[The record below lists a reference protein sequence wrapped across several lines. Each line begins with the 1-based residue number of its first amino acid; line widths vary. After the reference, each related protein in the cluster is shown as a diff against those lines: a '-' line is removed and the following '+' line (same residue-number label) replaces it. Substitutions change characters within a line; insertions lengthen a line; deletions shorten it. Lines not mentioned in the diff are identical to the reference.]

1 MLTFG
6 SLFAGIG
13 GFDLG
18 FERAGMRCE
27 WQVEI
32 DPYCSR
38 VLAKHWPNV
47 RRWDDVRTFPPAGEW
62 GVDVICGGFP
72 CIEISSS
79 GTKKGITGKH
89 SGLWVEFAR
98 IIRELRP
105 SIVVVENVADIVH
118 RGLGDVLGAL
128 ALLGCDAEWHVLPAA
143 AFGLP
148 QRRERLFVVAYSDG
162 RGRKGC
168 EKRNGQGALTEGRI
182 DDDGLALAEHRARDA
197 KSWVRRAD
205 DGIPCRVDRLRGLGN
220 AVVPQVAEFIGRR
233 ILATHAPNR
242 PNQPT
247 Q

>member
-1 MLTFG
+1 LALNEQECDVSGKLKSTHIVHESLQSTGPTCADGMTCEPSHQPVSGASMLSAEG
-6 SLFAGIG
+6 SRASKSRAVGPKRESPASTAG
-13 GFDLG
+13 
-18 FERAGMRCE
+18 
-27 WQVEI
+27 
-32 DPYCSR
+32 
-38 VLAKHWPNV
+38 
-47 RRWDDVRTFPPAGEW
+47 
-62 GVDVICGGFP
+62 
-72 CIEISSS
+72 
-79 GTKKGITGKH
+79 
-89 SGLWVEFAR
+89 SGLSSRASFANFDPLSWSWKTSQ
-98 IIRELRP
+98 ISFIE
-105 SIVVVENVADIVH
+105 D
-118 RGLGDVLGAL
+118 L
-128 ALLGCDAEWHVLPAA
+128 ATYSVRWPFSGVMRSGMCYRL
-143 AFGLP
+143 
-148 QRRERLFVVAYSDG
+148 RRERLFVVAYSDG